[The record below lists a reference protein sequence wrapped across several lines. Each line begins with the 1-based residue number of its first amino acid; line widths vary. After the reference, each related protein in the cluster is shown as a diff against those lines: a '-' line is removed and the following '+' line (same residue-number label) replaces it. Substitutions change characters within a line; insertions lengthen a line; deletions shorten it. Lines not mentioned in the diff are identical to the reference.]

1 MAKTPYKPPTQSAI
15 GQTFDTLFLLAL
27 VLAALFVPLYLGLAG
42 GGKTTVELKDT
53 TWAGM
58 GQNATMQAQWEKLG
72 FTEGAKSEANPTAA
86 SELISSRFDYTF
98 DPVEL
103 GVTIFVVVAYFFIV
117 FHWSKKEY
125 RDVIDERFNNK
136 Q

>member
-15 GQTFDTLFLLAL
+15 GQTFDTFFLLAL
-27 VLAALFVPLYLGLAG
+27 VMAALFVPLYLGLAG
-42 GGKTTVELKDT
+42 GGKTMLELKDT

-72 FTEGAKSEANPTAA
+72 FTPGPKTEENATSAA
-86 SELISSRFDYTF
+86 ELIAARFDYAF

-103 GVTIFVVVAYFFIV
+103 AVTALVVLGYFFIV
-117 FHWSKKEY
+117 FHWSRKEY
-125 RDVIDERFNNK
+125 RDVIDERFNGK
-136 Q
+136 K